1 MRKSNVLLV
10 LSYSVLL
17 IILMASSLL
26 SIVKMDWA
34 ALTKDWLLFYQFV
47 TVIGLFS
54 ISLSVV
60 MLVLVQIS
68 SLNTK
73 YMFNRQLKRILNNKP
88 LRKQAD
94 DEYNLLLQRLS
105 TKMNEVTTTLQ
116 QIENRDLETR
126 EAIIEEERKRVARDL
141 HDTVSQEL
149 FAASMILSG
158 VSSQLPNLSQE
169 QIGQQLQMVSGIVDT
184 AQKDLRI
191 LLLHLRPLEL
201 EGKTLLEGL
210 ALILQEVK
218 DKSDVTVLFHH
229 DDIAIPKN
237 METHIFRI
245 AQEFIN
251 NTLRHAQAKNLE
263 VYLFQNEHELH
274 LRMTD
279 DGIGYD
285 QQVVDEVSYGLKNIR
300 ERVADMAGT
309 VKVRTAPRK
318 GVAMD
323 IRVPLLGKDKEEYG
337 DH

>member
-1 MRKSNVLLV
+1 MRKSNIF
-10 LSYSVLL
+10 L
-17 IILMASSLL
+17 IFIYAILIVVMMTSTLL
-26 SIVKMDWA
+26 SVFGFD
-34 ALTKDWLLFYQFV
+34 LVSLSKDWMHFYQV
-47 TVIGLFS
+47 ALVVVLFS
-54 ISLSVV
+54 ISLAIV
-60 MLVLVQIS
+60 MLILTQIA

-73 YMFNRQLKRILNNKP
+73 YMFNRQLKRILTNKP

-94 DEYNLLLQRLS
+94 DEYSLLLQRLA
-105 TKMNEVTTTLQ
+105 TKMQDVTTTLQ

-158 VSSQLPNLSQE
+158 LTGQLDKLATDKISQE
-169 QIGQQLQMVSGIVDT
+169 LSTVTGILES

-201 EGKTLLEGL
+201 EGKTLLDGFR
-210 ALILQEVK
+210 LILQEVK
-218 DKSDVTVLFHH
+218 DKAAVKVVFHH
-229 DDIAIPKN
+229 DEIDLPKA
-237 METHIFRI
+237 MEAHIFRI

-263 VYLFQNEHELH
+263 VYLLQTDHELQ

-285 QQVVDEVSYGLKNIR
+285 PKEIGEVSYGLKNIK
-300 ERVADMAGT
+300 ERVADMAGSL
-309 VKVRTAPRK
+309 KVTTAPRK

-323 IRVPLLGKDKEEYG
+323 IRIPLVK
-337 DH
+337 

>member
-1 MRKSNVLLV
+1 MRKSNVLLI

-34 ALTKDWLLFYQFV
+34 ALTKDWLLFYQFIS
-47 TVIGLFS
+47 VIGLFS
-54 ISLSVV
+54 LSLSVV

-73 YMFNRQLKRILNNKP
+73 YMFNRQLKRILTNKP

-105 TKMNEVTTTLQ
+105 AKMNEVTTTLQ

-126 EAIIEEERKRVARDL
+126 EAIIEEERKRVAREL

-158 VSSQLPNLSQE
+158 VSSQLANLSQE
-169 QIGQQLQMVSGIVDT
+169 QIGQQLQTVSGIVDT

-218 DKSDVTVLFHH
+218 DKSDVEVLFHH
-229 DDIAIPKN
+229 DEIAIPKN

-251 NTLRHAQAKNLE
+251 NTLRHAQANNLE

-323 IRVPLLGKDKEEYG
+323 IRVPLLGEDN
-337 DH
+337 